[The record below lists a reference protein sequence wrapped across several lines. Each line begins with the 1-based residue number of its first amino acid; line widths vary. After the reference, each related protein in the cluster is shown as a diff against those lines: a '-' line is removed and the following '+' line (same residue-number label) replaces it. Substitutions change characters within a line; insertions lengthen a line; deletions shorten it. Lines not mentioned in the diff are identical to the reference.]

1 MLVDLRAKGITGK
14 EAEAVLGSA
23 HMTINK
29 NAIPNDPEKPMVTSG
44 IRLGTPAM
52 TTRGFKEDQARATA
66 HLIADVLDAPNDPA
80 RLAEVR
86 AKVEALTRDFPVY
99 R

>member
-1 MLVDLRAKGITGK
+1 MLGA
-14 EAEAVLGSA
+14 A

-44 IRLGTPAM
+44 IRVGTPAM
-52 TTRGFKEDQARATA
+52 TTRGFGVEEARATA
-66 HLIADVLDAPNDPA
+66 HLIADVLDQPRDEAN
-80 RLAEVR
+80 LAAVR
-86 AKVEALTRDFPVY
+86 AKVAALTQRFPVY